1 MYKPMFVPP
10 RDNALI
16 RGVANAL
23 LPSFSQSIGN
33 IRDVRIAPES
43 LEIAREAA
51 SNRVIFSP
59 NHPTGNDPI
68 VMIWI
73 SKLLG
78 QPFNYLAAREV
89 FVGVKGWF
97 LNQLGAYSVIRG
109 VPDRESLR
117 ATRKLLAEQDR
128 RLVIFPEGEI
138 YEYNDTLLVF
148 QSGVAQIG
156 FWTLDDLEKR
166 GKKPEL
172 PIVPVAIKY
181 RCSDVPRLA
190 IEKSLDALESALD
203 LDGSAKMRMYPRL
216 LRVGDKVLT
225 SLERQEGLKPQPDGE
240 LNPRITAVR
249 QKVMERV
256 AHAIGTEIQAGQSPA
271 DQLHHLYFDLKS
283 WVGLLPPDHSDYDE
297 RLYEQR
303 MDIAEPLF
311 KDLTRLQNFIAVTGD
326 YVAAEATA
334 ERFLDVLGRLE
345 KEVLGV
351 IRHNVPREA
360 LVKIAPPIRLEEHY
374 QAYQTKKREA
384 VANVTRSMEETIR
397 AMLRELSQESTPISV
412 DT

>member
-10 RDNALI
+10 RDNPLI
-16 RGVANAL
+16 RGVTNTL
-23 LPSFSQSIGN
+23 LPAFSQAAFN
-33 IRDVRIAPES
+33 IRDVRIDPEG
-43 LEIAREAA
+43 LEIAREAVQ
-51 SNRVIFSP
+51 SRTIFSP

-68 VMIWI
+68 VMVWL

-89 FVGVKGWF
+89 FVGAKGWF

-109 VPDRESLR
+109 VPDRASLR
-117 ATRKLLAEQDR
+117 ATRELLAEQDR
-128 RLVIFPEGEI
+128 KLVIFPEGEI

-172 PIVPVAIKY
+172 PIIPVAIKY
-181 RCSDVPRLA
+181 RCTDVPRLA
-190 IEKSLDALESALD
+190 IEKSLAALEKALD
-203 LDGSAKMRMYPRL
+203 LGAPAAMTMYARL
-216 LRVGDKVLT
+216 LRIGDKVLS
-225 SLERQEGLKPQPDGE
+225 SLERQEGLKPQPGGE
-240 LNPRITAVR
+240 LNPRIQAVR
-249 QKVMERV
+249 TRMMERV
-256 AHAIGTEIQAGQSPA
+256 AHAVGTAIARGQSPA

-345 KEVLGV
+345 KEVFGS

-360 LVKIAPPIRLEEHY
+360 LVKIAPPIRLENHY
-374 QAYQTKKREA
+374 HAYQTKKREA
-384 VANVTRSMEETIR
+384 VGNVTKTMEETIR
-397 AMLRELSQESTPISV
+397 GMLRELSRESTPISI